1 MWLFPGVSVLRC
13 SRRWLLG
20 PGLHENFP
28 FWKILD
34 AFGLVLMPV
43 SIQVF
48 SLSVA
53 GGSVQATEV

>member
-1 MWLFPGVSVLRC
+1 MRC

-20 PGLHENFP
+20 PGLHQNFP

-34 AFGLVLMPV
+34 AFGLVLMTV

-48 SLSVA
+48 SLSVV
-53 GGSVQATEV
+53 GGFVQATEV